1 MITFVDRPDSPE
13 VLGVEVSVGEELRGG
28 DAGVVD
34 PGQLPA
40 DPELHA
46 VGVVDPDNLGG
57 RGQGERDLKTV
68 SLEQHL
74 YKKRS

>member
-1 MITFVDRPDSPE
+1 M
-13 VLGVEVSVGEELRGG
+13 
-28 DAGVVD
+28 VD

-46 VGVVDPDNLGG
+46 VGVVDPDDLGC
-57 RGQGERDLKTV
+57 RGQAERNIKAV

-74 YKKRS
+74 YTQRSSHEVESYSLPRVSTSRRLLFSLDSKYWKAS